1 MVKEPFDDM
10 PKFKLDKDDLDSF
23 HRTRAQ
29 SNNKT
34 GKSEPLAKE
43 TNNSSSSPSWFALL
57 FLLMVIIAVGSFWS
71 FQQFKIFKEA
81 QNRITVLENRLSST
95 GQDMD
100 QSAAALQFKISELSK
115 KTDDLWE
122 QMDKLWASAWRRNQT
137 EIMALNKTVIALKST
152 YKKTTRSINSSV
164 SNNDTSIGLL
174 KEQLE
179 NQASVINQM
188 KTQLSEFGGSEDEY
202 EQQLASL
209 RERLISTALANN
221 SLTNKIDD
229 LARRVTTA
237 EEAIDESKLPPI

>member
-1 MVKEPFDDM
+1 
-10 PKFKLDKDDLDSF
+10 
-23 HRTRAQ
+23 
-29 SNNKT
+29 
-34 GKSEPLAKE
+34 
-43 TNNSSSSPSWFALL
+43 
-57 FLLMVIIAVGSFWS
+57 
-71 FQQFKIFKEA
+71 
-81 QNRITVLENRLSST
+81 
-95 GQDMD
+95 MD